1 MPRSMPTI
9 ILNAAQVWKKRILR
23 GEESLLG
30 GAPCWNVS
38 TIRDL
43 RVRFEDN
50 PIEGG
55 DESFFDKLKIQ
66 LTGAPEETAFLASEI
81 LWLLYLFP
89 SNIGAIKKRQN
100 IANVWNWTGKPLVIK
115 QDLLTDEVLA
125 GVGSG
130 GPGFNNHIW
139 REFLFAIIL
148 CDELVSLTE
157 EKRRTMLEAA
167 DPFASWLDAITL
179 SKNRQF
185 RHMILFLLF
194 PTEFERVS
202 SKREKRAI
210 LKGFNETV
218 AADVSDERL
227 SVDIALRKLRARLSI
242 DKGSG
247 DFDFYDADLKM
258 IWKPSEPGED
268 PPGPDKHE
276 SETSAEMTSDIA
288 AGVRY
293 WLVGANWDGKDK
305 TPEFVDSG
313 AWLNGY
319 EDKYLDRV
327 RSARPG
333 DKIAIKAAFRQKN
346 GLPFDNKGHDVGI
359 MRIKA
364 RGTVTVNPGDGRRL
378 VVEWEEDFESFD
390 IYGYAWQPTISEL
403 SSKKWPEAV
412 AWIFYSVKQPIR
424 ELAAS
429 WWHSPPTDHSETPHD
444 DISYNHVPINRIF
457 YGPPGTGKTFM
468 LEAQGAE
475 GIERM
480 TDYLSKDRVDGK
492 VGLEVVTF
500 HQSFSY
506 EDFIEGLRPI
516 ARNGGVA
523 YEVRD
528 GLFKKLCVR
537 ALDNPDKKFALFID
551 EINRGNVSSIFGE
564 LITLIEPGKR
574 LRFSENGEP
583 GYSAPGTTVRLP
595 VSDDLFGIPCNVDI
609 YATMNTADRSLVRM
623 DTALRRRFEFV
634 ECLPHPEILAGRII
648 EGVDLE
654 KLLAAMNERI
664 EVLLDR
670 DHTIGH
676 AYFMAIDAAKGIEA
690 LALLFERKI
699 IPLLEEYFFEDWGR
713 IAKVLGDSKKAD
725 ASKRFIIPISTETGA
740 YEDDSALSGKRYRK
754 RAEALRNPAA
764 YIGVYE

>member
-9 ILNAAQVWKKRILR
+9 ILNAAQQWKNRILL

-30 GAPCWNVS
+30 GTPCWNVS
-38 TIRDL
+38 TIKDL
-43 RVRFEDN
+43 RSRFEGN
-50 PIEGG
+50 LLEGK

-66 LTGAPEETAFLASEI
+66 LTGAPDETAFLASEI

-89 SNIGAIKKRQN
+89 SNIGFAKKRQN
-100 IANVWNWTGKPLVIK
+100 IANVWNWTGNPLIVE
-115 QDLLTDEVLA
+115 QDLLADNVLS
-125 GVGSG
+125 GIGSG

-139 REFLFAIIL
+139 REFLFAIVL
-148 CDELVSLTE
+148 CDELLSMPE
-157 EKRRTMLEAA
+157 EKRRTILEAA

-194 PTEFERVS
+194 PTDFERVS
-202 SKREKRAI
+202 SKGEKRSI
-210 LKGFNETV
+210 LKGFNEIVDTN
-218 AADVSDERL
+218 VSDECL
-227 SVDIALRKLRARLSI
+227 AVDIALRKLRERLSI
-242 DKGSG
+242 VRGSG
-247 DFDFYDADLKM
+247 DFDFYDSDLKM
-258 IWKPSEPGED
+258 IWKIGSVEPPSVTD
-268 PPGPDKHE
+268 P
-276 SETSAEMTSDIA
+276 TEMTADIA
-288 AGVRY
+288 AGIRY

-305 TPEFVDSG
+305 THEFVDSG

-327 RSARPG
+327 RSARTG

-378 VVEWEEDFESFD
+378 IVEWEEDFESFD

-403 SSKKWPEAV
+403 SSKKWPEVV
-412 AWIFYSVKQPIR
+412 AWTFYGVKQPIH
-424 ELAAS
+424 EIII
-429 WWHSPPTDHSETPHD
+429 EG
-444 DISYNHVPINRIF
+444 ISYDHVPINRIF

-468 LEAQGAE
+468 LEAKGTL

-480 TDYLSKDRVDGK
+480 PDYLNKNRADGEN
-492 VGLEVVTF
+492 GLVVVTF

-516 ARNGGVA
+516 PINGGVT
-523 YEVRD
+523 YNVRP
-528 GLFKKLCVR
+528 GLFKNLCER
-537 ALDNPDKKFALFID
+537 ALANPDKKFALFID

-583 GYSAPGTTVRLP
+583 DYSTPGTTVQLP
-595 VSDDLFGIPCNVDI
+595 VSEDRFGIPCNVDI
-609 YATMNTADRSLVRM
+609 YATMNTADRSLVRI

-634 ECLPHPEILAGRII
+634 ECMPRPDLLAGHTID
-648 EGVDLE
+648 GVDLE
-654 KLLAAMNERI
+654 KLLATMNERI
-664 EVLLDR
+664 EGLIDR

-676 AYFMAIDAAKGIEA
+676 AYFMNIDAAKGIEA

-699 IPLLEEYFFEDWGR
+699 LPLLEEYFFEDWGR

-725 ASKRFIIPISTETGA
+725 ASKRFIVPISAEVGE
-740 YEDDSALSGKRYRK
+740 YEDESALSGKRYRK
-754 RAEALRNPAA
+754 RTEAFHNPAA